1 MGYPLKLLH
10 IVRIFVLRGRG
21 LQAAFS
27 FMEVFFFKAGQ
38 GIEIYF
44 KAMLDLATPL
54 DRLKAVLF
62 GLRSV
67 ILAA

>member
-1 MGYPLKLLH
+1 MRHPLKLLH
-10 IVRIFVLRGRG
+10 IVRIFVLRGRW
-21 LQAAFS
+21 LQAAFRL
-27 FMEVFFFKAGQ
+27 MEVFVKPGQ
-38 GIEIYF
+38 GVEIYF

-54 DRLKAVLF
+54 NRPKAILF